1 MLQQGYS
8 KGVQGGGRGK
18 QDGHPLK
25 SAVLGQSRTGP
36 GPVGVGTKDVLFVVL
51 VESPPHVEA
60 NRSAWLAGAGL
71 GRKER
76 KCTLE
81 DFVIESR
88 VCDPHTILIVSNI
101 SS

>member
-36 GPVGVGTKDVLFVVL
+36 GPVGVGTKDVLVRVR
-51 VESPPHVEA
+51 V
-60 NRSAWLAGAGL
+60 RL
-71 GRKER
+71 GELGKVF
-76 KCTLE
+76 TT
-81 DFVIESR
+81 VW
-88 VCDPHTILIVSNI
+88 TQGW
-101 SS
+101 